1 MFGVESFQS
10 IQVDRDDLRGRKQGS
25 IGHVSGKVSGY
36 CSRQAFR
43 GINVPGFSGSGE
55 GDRIVR
61 GDAFII
67 IVFQN
72 IAKKQIAVFQR
83 KIYGSRTCRVL
94 NLFDHYLTGVFF
106 CQCFTVRCGS
116 VSTAL
121 VSFVLNGK
129 EKEYRVGEK
138 TAQRILKIA
147 NEMNYQP
154 NLAAK
159 SLRSGKTKTIGLV
172 VSDISNPFFSQLAR
186 VLEDEAARK
195 GYTVLFG
202 SSDENKDKMNRIVG
216 NLINKGVD
224 GLIIVPCNN
233 SEKSISSLVNNH
245 IPVVLFDRYF
255 PEINVSYVALNNFN
269 ASYIATK
276 YLLRVGY
283 TAPCIVAYDVNLTH
297 MQERVLGYKK
307 AMDEAGKKSL
317 INVAFLKQDS
327 PRKSADRLLPKMI
340 DSGVD
345 AFLFATNMISLAC
358 LYIIKD
364 MGDDIIGKI
373 GLVGFDGNPV
383 FDFFDAP
390 ISYIQQPID
399 ILVQKA
405 LEILTDVIANGNT
418 VQSVL
423 AEGEFIENTS

>member
-1 MFGVESFQS
+1 MW
-10 IQVDRDDLRGRKQGS
+10 
-25 IGHVSGKVSGY
+25 
-36 CSRQAFR
+36 A
-43 GINVPGFSGSGE
+43 
-55 GDRIVR
+55 
-61 GDAFII
+61 
-67 IVFQN
+67 
-72 IAKKQIAVFQR
+72 
-83 KIYGSRTCRVL
+83 
-94 NLFDHYLTGVFF
+94 
-106 CQCFTVRCGS
+106 
-116 VSTAL
+116 
-121 VSFVLNGK
+121 
-129 EKEYRVGEK
+129 
-138 TAQRILKIA
+138 IL
-147 NEMNYQP
+147 
-154 NLAAK
+154 
-159 SLRSGKTKTIGLV
+159 
-172 VSDISNPFFSQLAR
+172 
-186 VLEDEAARK
+186 
-195 GYTVLFG
+195 
-202 SSDENKDKMNRIVG
+202 
-216 NLINKGVD
+216 LIRGVD

-423 AEGEFIENTS
+423 AEGEFIEKTS

>member
-1 MFGVESFQS
+1 MSL
-10 IQVDRDDLRGRKQGS
+10 LRKTS
-25 IGHVSGKVSGY
+25 LK
-36 CSRQAFR
+36 
-43 GINVPGFSGSGE
+43 
-55 GDRIVR
+55 D
-61 GDAFII
+61 
-67 IVFQN
+67 
-72 IAKKQIAVFQR
+72 IAEAA
-83 KIYGSRTCRVL
+83 G
-94 NLFDHYLTGVFF
+94 
-106 CQCFTVRCGS
+106 

-358 LYIIKD
+358 LSAGIAHS
-364 MGDDIIGKI
+364 GSHWF
-373 GLVGFDGNPV
+373 VRRQNVGNPV

-423 AEGEFIENTS
+423 AEGEFIEKTS

>member
-1 MFGVESFQS
+1 MSS
-10 IQVDRDDLRGRKQGS
+10 LKKISLKD
-25 IGHVSGKVSGY
+25 
-36 CSRQAFR
+36 
-43 GINVPGFSGSGE
+43 
-55 GDRIVR
+55 
-61 GDAFII
+61 
-67 IVFQN
+67 
-72 IAKKQIAVFQR
+72 IAEAA
-83 KIYGSRTCRVL
+83 G
-94 NLFDHYLTGVFF
+94 
-106 CQCFTVRCGS
+106 

-129 EKEYRVGEK
+129 KKEYRVGEE

-186 VLEDEAARK
+186 VLEDEATKR

-202 SSDENKDKMNRIVG
+202 SSDEDKDKMTRVVS

-224 GLIIVPCNN
+224 GLIIVPCDN
-233 SEKSISSLVNNH
+233 SEKSIASLVNNN
-245 IPVVLFDRYF
+245 IPIVLFDRYF
-255 PEINVSYVALNNFN
+255 PELNVSYVALNNFN
-269 ASYIATK
+269 ASYISTK
-276 YLLRVGY
+276 HLLNAGY
-283 TAPCIVAYDVNLTH
+283 NAPCMVAYEVNLIH
-297 MQERVLGYKK
+297 MKERIRGYKK
-307 AMDEAGKKSL
+307 AMDEAGKRNL
-317 INVAFLKQDS
+317 ANVVFLKQDA

-340 DSGVD
+340 DGGVD

-358 LYIIKD
+358 LYTIKD
-364 MGDDIIGKI
+364 MGEGIIGKI

-399 ILVQKA
+399 VLVQKA
-405 LEILTDVIANGNT
+405 LEILIDIIINGNT

-423 AEGEFIENTS
+423 AEGEFIEMAP

>member
-1 MFGVESFQS
+1 MSS
-10 IQVDRDDLRGRKQGS
+10 LKKISLKD
-25 IGHVSGKVSGY
+25 
-36 CSRQAFR
+36 
-43 GINVPGFSGSGE
+43 
-55 GDRIVR
+55 
-61 GDAFII
+61 
-67 IVFQN
+67 
-72 IAKKQIAVFQR
+72 IAEAA
-83 KIYGSRTCRVL
+83 G
-94 NLFDHYLTGVFF
+94 
-106 CQCFTVRCGS
+106 

-129 EKEYRVGEK
+129 KKEYRVGEE

-186 VLEDEAARK
+186 VLEDEATKR

-202 SSDENKDKMNRIVG
+202 SSDEDKDKMTRVVS

-224 GLIIVPCNN
+224 GLIIVPCDN
-233 SEKSISSLVNNH
+233 SEKSIASLVNNN
-245 IPVVLFDRYF
+245 IPIVLFDRYF

-307 AMDEAGKKSL
+307 ARSEEAGKKSL

-423 AEGEFIENTS
+423 AEGEFIEKTGTVA